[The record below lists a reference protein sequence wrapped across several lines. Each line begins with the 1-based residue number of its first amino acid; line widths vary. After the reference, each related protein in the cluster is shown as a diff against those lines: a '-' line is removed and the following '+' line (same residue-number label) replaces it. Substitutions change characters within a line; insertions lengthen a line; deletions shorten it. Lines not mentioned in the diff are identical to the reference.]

1 MNYFTKQFQCS
12 LHSYS
17 LFCMQTDVWVFL
29 LSLSAW
35 FQLQVLAEVVW
46 MFAGQVCTFS
56 RLCGASEV
64 LRRNCFYS
72 ETEIC

>member
-1 MNYFTKQFQCS
+1 MLFTF
-12 LHSYS
+12 L
-17 LFCMQTDVWVFL
+17 LFILYADRCLGFP

-46 MFAGQVCTFS
+46 IFAGQVYTFS
-56 RLCGASEV
+56 HLRGASEV